1 MRLSSQ
7 VRVKNE
13 GNCGEMLMK
22 IYLSPETQD
31 EVQFLHVST
40 TNFRLYRAFMCVRC
54 EIVYLGNFSNEK
66 TLFSFHSRR
75 PFVLFIFQHLIPFRL
90 TEKWN

>member
-22 IYLSPETQD
+22 IYLYPETQD

-40 TNFRLYRAFMCVRC
+40 TNFRLYRAFVCVRC

-66 TLFSFHSRR
+66 TLFTSSFCVVYISTSYSVSVNRKME
-75 PFVLFIFQHLIPFRL
+75 IG
-90 TEKWN
+90 KK